1 MRIITGL
8 ARGCRLET
16 LPGEDTRPTAERV
29 KEALC
34 SALQFEIEGRAVLDL
49 FAGSGQMGL
58 ELLSR
63 GAAGCVFVEKN
74 PAAAAVVRRN
84 LNTAARREPSLS
96 RNAQVLN
103 LDALAYLGRTKDR
116 FDIAVLD
123 PPYAAGLLEPALR
136 ATAEHMNPGGVIV
149 CESDR
154 GQELPEQAGDFRLD
168 RTYRYGRVVVRLYR
182 WSGGAAMAGQ

>member
-16 LPGEDTRPTAERV
+16 LAGEDTRPTAERV
-29 KEALC
+29 KEAVC
-34 SALQFEIEGRAVLDL
+34 SALQFEIDGRAALDL

-63 GAAGCVFVEKN
+63 GAVGCVFVDKN
-74 PAAAAVVRRN
+74 PEAAAVIRRN
-84 LNTAARREPSLS
+84 LHAVAKREPALS

-103 LDALAYLGRTKDR
+103 LDAMAYIGRTKDR

-136 ATAEHMNPGGVIV
+136 ETVKHMNPGGVIV
-149 CESDR
+149 CESDS
-154 GQELPEQAGDFRLD
+154 GLELPEQVEDYRLD
-168 RTYRYGRVVVRLYR
+168 RTYRYGRVILRLYR
-182 WSGGAAMAGQ
+182 WSDRAAESVE

>member
-16 LPGEDTRPTAERV
+16 LEVEDTRPTAERV

-63 GAAGCVFVEKN
+63 GAAGCVFVDSS
-74 PAAAAVVRRN
+74 PAAAAVIRRN
-84 LNTAARREPSLS
+84 LHAAARREPSLS
-96 RNAQVLN
+96 KNAQVLN
-103 LDALAYLGRTKDR
+103 LDAMAYIRRTRDR

-123 PPYAAGLLEPALR
+123 PPYAAGLLAPALEE
-136 ATAEHMNPGGVIV
+136 TAKHMNPGGVIV

-154 GQELPEQAGDFRLD
+154 QLELPEEAGDYRLD
-168 RTYRYGRVVVRLYR
+168 RTYRYGRILLRLYR
-182 WSGGAAMAGQ
+182 WAGETA